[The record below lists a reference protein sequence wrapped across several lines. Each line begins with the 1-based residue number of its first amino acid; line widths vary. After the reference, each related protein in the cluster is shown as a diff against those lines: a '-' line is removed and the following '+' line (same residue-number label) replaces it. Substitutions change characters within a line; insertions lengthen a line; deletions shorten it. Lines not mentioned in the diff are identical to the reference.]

1 MARTDYDREKRDR
14 FITHRRIFVRTCIDK
29 QRKRDSD
36 EDIREAMRQ
45 SPSEYLREIK

>member
-1 MARTDYDREKRDR
+1 MARPEYDGEKWDR
-14 FITHRRIFVRTCIDK
+14 FITHRRIFVRTWIDK

-45 SPSEYLREIK
+45 SPSEYLRETK